1 MESNLVL
8 ETARLLL
15 RPFRPGDAP
24 ALLEILGDR
33 EVNRFLPM
41 FPLENLPQ
49 AEAYLEELLD
59 AQRAGSLHW
68 AVCRREEGFPVGYI
82 HVDSGES
89 RDLGYGLRRDLWG
102 QGIVTEAGRAVV
114 EAARAAGLPYLTATH
129 DRNNP
134 ASGAVMRKLGMTYR
148 YSYVEQWQPKN
159 IPVTFRMYQLTL
171 DGGADRTYRG
181 YWDRWPKHFV
191 EPEGNGKQTPGA

>member
-1 MESNLVL
+1 MESTPILK
-8 ETARLLL
+8 TARLLL

-24 ALLEILGDR
+24 ALLEILVDR

-41 FPLENLPQ
+41 FPLENLTQ

-68 AVCRREEGFPVGYI
+68 AVCRRAEGFPVGYI

-114 EAARAAGLPYLTATH
+114 EAAQAAGLPYLTATH